1 MAIDI
6 NTVIENLNELLTNSV
21 NLTDKYYDLFINP
34 EPMMID
40 LELYNED
47 NQLVVVTV
55 PNRAMDRENFGQLIE
70 KVDALAEVA
79 STGEYTDLKNVPD
92 GTLTI
97 QGNGSTVATFNNSSN
112 TDVTANIQYPTR
124 TSQLV
129 NDAGFITNV
138 TIPAHA
144 LKGYLD
150 EGELLTDLEGLTDVK
165 YYAHSTFDST
175 KFTVVGSPTITDEG
189 IVSGFQYGNY
199 LQFFSNSIGVNY
211 STFEIS
217 YKINSGTLL
226 PSSIY
231 YLGSTSQ
238 LGLIIGFHD
247 SRSVVLASSD
257 GENWDIQSG
266 PIGSYTYSNNTDYW
280 FKLKYDGTKYVF
292 QYSLNG
298 MDYTDDKVINVSTKL
313 PMPVLFNI
321 SNVYGSNNFTGSID
335 LKTVMV
341 KIDGAITF
349 RGNQVGVD
357 TYTIANVDVEI
368 PYTLSKT
375 GSKIV
380 DSTYRSRVNLVY
392 NAFGYSPYYTLSD
405 TNYTIPQGELYGYIK
420 KEIQNTVPEVDIPSS
435 RNVGE
440 IVVSTIPLV
449 DAGLHL
455 LDGSLIN
462 GNGIYSEFVDYIS
475 SIYDASANYF
485 CSESEW
491 QDSVET
497 YGVCGK
503 FVYDSVNNTVRLPKI
518 TGFVEGASGVAN
530 LGDLTQAGLPNITG
544 NFGANFAQGNFFNKG
559 SGAFGSYRDN
569 SINTTVPN
577 DSANQYSNNNMWDF
591 DASRSSSIYDNSN
604 TVQPQ
609 SVKVLYYIVIAT
621 STKTQIQVDIDEVA
635 TDLNNKVDKSSLNEI
650 YPVVETYSNGIS
662 WYRVYSDGWCEQ
674 GGEVTATSD
683 SANQTISLLKNYVN
697 TNYDVSVTP
706 TISTATAATQMVV
719 ITRTTSSFTT
729 VNTSSKI
736 WVARGYIS

>member
-55 PNRAMDRENFGQLIE
+55 PNRAKDRETFGTIID
-70 KVDALAEVA
+70 KVNSLAEVA
-79 STGEYTDLKNVPD
+79 TTGEYEDLKNTPE

-97 QGNGSTVATFNNSSN
+97 QGNGTTVATFNNSSN
-112 TDVTANIQYPTR
+112 TNVTANIQYPTR

-150 EGELLTDLEGLTDVK
+150 EGELLTDEEGLTDVT

-189 IVSGFQYGNY
+189 IASGFTPNDYISGVPLNATSAITTWD
-199 LQFFSNSIGVNY
+199 LELTCHIDSTPSSNPYIVWSSLGDGGIRVIITPTDVRIVSVAQVNGDISVDSDIQIKVHYDVTNTLMTLTVYKDGVLLG
-211 STFEIS
+211 T
-217 YKINSGTLL
+217 NSGTKSNYIDSTLH
-226 PSSIY
+226 
-231 YLGSTSQ
+231 LGA
-238 LGLIIGFHD
+238 
-247 SRSVVLASSD
+247 RPEA
-257 GENWDIQSG
+257 
-266 PIGSYTYSNNTDYW
+266 
-280 FKLKYDGTKYVF
+280 GT
-292 QYSLNG
+292 
-298 MDYTDDKVINVSTKL
+298 
-313 PMPVLFNI
+313 PA
-321 SNVYGSNNFTGSID
+321 FTQGSID
-335 LKTVMV
+335 LKTVIV
-341 KIDGAITF
+341 KIDGAVTF

-392 NAFGYSPYYTLSD
+392 NEFGYSPYYTLSD

-462 GNGIYSEFVDYIS
+462 GSGIYSEFVDYIA

-503 FVYDSVNNTVRLPKI
+503 FVYDSTNNTVRLPKI
-518 TGFVEGASGVAN
+518 TGFVEGASGVTN
-530 LGDLTQAGLPNITG
+530 LGNLTLAGLPDHTHSYTTVNNGYRATG
-544 NFGANFAQGNFFNKG
+544 GDLFYYNATGTLQTGAA
-559 SGAFGSYRDN
+559 SASN
-569 SINTTVPN
+569 SI
-577 DSANQYSNNNMWDF
+577 YG
-591 DASRSSSIYDNSN
+591 RST

-609 SVKVLYYIVIAT
+609 SIKVLYYIVIAT
-621 STKTQIQVDIDEVA
+621 STKPNIHVDIDEIA
-635 TDLNNKVDKSSLNEI
+635 TDLNDKLNRDCLNYSDTGYSVMAGASMPSGTFI
-650 YPVVETYSNGIS
+650 NLTLGASGTTYSAPANG
-662 WYRVYSDGWCEQ
+662 YF
-674 GGEVTATSD
+674 
-683 SANQTISLLKNYVN
+683 YVGF
-697 TNYDVSVTP
+697 
-706 TISTATAATQMVV
+706 TATAVGGWANLYNDGTKMDGSNVTRAANYGSGWWFRVTAFARKGDLVQLTYDSATIDIFRFHYAVG
-719 ITRTTSSFTT
+719 SESEA
-729 VNTSSKI
+729 N
-736 WVARGYIS
+736 

>member
-47 NQLVVVTV
+47 NQLVIVTV

-97 QGNGSTVATFNNSSN
+97 QGNGTTVATFNNNSN

-150 EGELLTDLEGLTDVK
+150 EGELLTDSEGLTDVT
-165 YYAHSTFDST
+165 YYAHSTFDPT

-189 IVSGFQYGNY
+189 IASGFTPNDYISGIPLNATSAITTWD
-199 LQFFSNSIGVNY
+199 LELTCHIDSTPSSNPYIVWSSLGDGGLRVIITPTDVRIVSVAQVNGDISVDSDIQIKIHYDFPNTLMTLTVYKDGVLLG
-211 STFEIS
+211 T
-217 YKINSGTLL
+217 NSGTKSNYIDSTLR
-226 PSSIY
+226 
-231 YLGSTSQ
+231 LGA
-238 LGLIIGFHD
+238 
-247 SRSVVLASSD
+247 RSEA
-257 GENWDIQSG
+257 
-266 PIGSYTYSNNTDYW
+266 
-280 FKLKYDGTKYVF
+280 GT
-292 QYSLNG
+292 
-298 MDYTDDKVINVSTKL
+298 
-313 PMPVLFNI
+313 PA
-321 SNVYGSNNFTGSID
+321 FTQGSID

-341 KIDGAITF
+341 KIDGAVTF
-349 RGNQVGVD
+349 RGNQTGVD

-392 NAFGYSPYYTLSD
+392 NEFGYSPYYTLSD

-462 GNGIYSEFVDYIS
+462 GSGIYSEFVDYIA

-544 NFGANFAQGNFFNKG
+544 TARGSIRADINGM
-559 SGAFGSYRDN
+559 SGAFTSGWTEGEAIQYGGGSYGTSN
-569 SINTTVPN
+569 SFG
-577 DSANQYSNNNMWDF
+577 F
-591 DASRSSSIYDNSN
+591 DASRSSSIYGNSP

-609 SVKVLYYIVIAT
+609 SVKALYYIVVAT
-621 STKTQIQVDIDEVA
+621 STKTDIQVDIDEVV

-650 YPVVETYSNGIS
+650 YPVVETYQNGTS
-662 WYRVYSDGWCEQ
+662 WYRLYSDGWCEQ
-674 GGEVTATSD
+674 GGKLDVAQTSEGVLI
-683 SANQTISLLKNYVN
+683 TLLKPYRDTLYYPIVCITDWASSWTAEANARAIVSTNASFLIQSGGTKNPSNMVWQACGYV
-697 TNYDVSVTP
+697 S
-706 TISTATAATQMVV
+706 
-719 ITRTTSSFTT
+719 
-729 VNTSSKI
+729 
-736 WVARGYIS
+736 